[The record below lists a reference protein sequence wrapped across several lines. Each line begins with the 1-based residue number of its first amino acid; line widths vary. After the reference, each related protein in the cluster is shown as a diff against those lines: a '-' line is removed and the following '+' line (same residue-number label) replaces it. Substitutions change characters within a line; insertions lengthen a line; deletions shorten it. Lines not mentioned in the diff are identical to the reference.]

1 MYKMIMV
8 PVDLEHLDKQEKS
21 LSAASDL
28 SNHYKAE
35 IVYVGVT
42 TEAASP
48 IAHTPAEFAG
58 KLEAFAA
65 AQGEARGHKASA
77 KAYASHDPARDLT
90 ETLLK
95 AAKEAG
101 ADLVVMASHVPTFAD
116 HLFHSHG
123 GGIASRAGISVF
135 VVR

>member
-1 MYKMIMV
+1 MYKKIIV
-8 PVDLEHLDKQEKS
+8 PVDLEHPKTLSKS
-21 LSAASDL
+21 LEIASDL
-28 SNHYKAE
+28 SKYYQAD
-35 IVYVGVT
+35 IVYVGIT

-48 IAHTPAEFAG
+48 IAHTPAEFAA
-58 KLEAFAA
+58 KLEAFAKERGA
-65 AQGEARGHKASA
+65 AGGHPATS

-95 AAKEAG
+95 AVQESG

-116 HLFHSHG
+116 HLFASHG
-123 GGIASRAGISVF
+123 GGLASRADVSVF